1 MEKILLVDGSSI
13 LFRAFYALPHF
24 TTTSNIPTSAV
35 YGFLRML
42 IRIIKDEKPDYL
54 AVAFDKKTLTFRHIE
69 FKEYKAQRPK
79 MPDEL
84 SIQFDIIR
92 EILDA
97 FDIKHFEVDGF
108 EADDVIATFVE
119 QLKTRD
125 INISILSSDFDLAQ
139 LIDENVELISPK
151 KGVTKIEK
159 IDKEKFIQEYGFEPT
174 SVPDYKALLGDP
186 SDNIEGIKGI
196 GGKTATKIIQEFK
209 NVENLLND
217 KEMCEKYGIIGNE
230 DKILQNKSLCVL
242 VRNVPI
248 AFELESLKI
257 SNFRTEKVKA
267 ILEKYEFKSI
277 IKELGLDNANFEE
290 EDSIFSNIETEK
302 VSEEIKVSS
311 QNESKSENIA
321 VVYLL
326 SSEKKIDKATLLYNE
341 KFYDFDFSTNLFLN
355 PSELDMLKKVLENAH
370 VIKYT
375 NSYKSLLK
383 LGNFLYTSVNN
394 VKVDST
400 LASYLIDPDQS
411 DFSLRNLAH
420 LLGKEE
426 SFNSIR
432 DEVIFLKNNG
442 SDILDFLKREKLFEL
457 YETLEMPLSR
467 VLFEMERKGIAVDIK
482 VFKDLK
488 VEVEAELSKL
498 ENEIYKLA
506 GLSFNILSPKQLSS
520 VLFDVLGIEP
530 PPDSKGSTG
539 SSTLLEIANEHPIIP
554 LILKYRHL
562 TKLLNSYIEPIPH
575 LISKETNKLHTIYH
589 QIGTATG
596 RLRSTN
602 PNLQNLPVK
611 DEWGI
616 RIQGGFVASSPDSV
630 LLSADYS
637 QIELRVLAHL
647 SSDENLISSFLDN
660 FDIHERTAMEVFNL
674 KKEEVTKEKRNLAK
688 AINFG
693 IIYGISP
700 YGLSKQIGTSKE
712 EAADYIDK
720 YFKKYPKVYEYI
732 NAAVEEA
739 KKTGETR
746 TILGRRRF
754 IRGFDDRSAAVRD
767 AARRVAINSP
777 IQGSAS
783 DIIKLAMV
791 KIFNDVSDVD
801 ILLQIHDE
809 LVFELKEALV
819 SEKGEQIRNIMETVV
834 NLKVPLKVDVSFGK
848 NLGAARK

>member
-42 IRIIKDEKPDYL
+42 LRIIKDEKPDYL

-84 SIQFDIIR
+84 SLQFDIIR

-119 QLKTRD
+119 QLKMRD

-277 IKELGLDNANFEE
+277 IKELVLDKANFEE
-290 EDSIFSNIETEK
+290 KDSIFSNIKTDK

-341 KFYDFDFSTNLFLN
+341 KFYDFDFSNNLFLN

-420 LLGKEE
+420 LLDKEE
-426 SFNSIR
+426 SFNSFR

-442 SDILDFLKREKLFEL
+442 NDILDFLKREKLFEL

-720 YFKKYPKVYEYI
+720 YFRKYPKVYEYI

-809 LVFELKEALV
+809 LIFELKEALV

>member
-24 TTTSNIPTSAV
+24 ATTFNIPTSAV

-84 SIQFDIIR
+84 SLQFDIIR

-119 QLKTRD
+119 QLKIRD
-125 INISILSSDFDLAQ
+125 IKISILSSDFDLAQ

-159 IDKEKFIQEYGFEPT
+159 IDKGKFIQEYGFEPT

-290 EDSIFSNIETEK
+290 KDSIFSNIETEK

-432 DEVIFLKNNG
+432 DETVFLKNNG
-442 SDILDFLKREKLFEL
+442 NDILDFLKREKLFEL

-720 YFKKYPKVYEYI
+720 YFRKYPKVYEYI

-809 LVFELKEALV
+809 LIFELKEALV

>member
-84 SIQFDIIR
+84 SLQFDIIR

-119 QLKTRD
+119 QLKMRD

-290 EDSIFSNIETEK
+290 KDSIFSNIKTDK

-809 LVFELKEALV
+809 LIFELKEALV

>member
-1 MEKILLVDGSSI
+1 MKKILLVDGSSI

-24 TTTSNIPTSAV
+24 TTTSNVPTSAV

-84 SIQFDIIR
+84 SLQFDIIR

-119 QLKTRD
+119 QLKMRD
-125 INISILSSDFDLAQ
+125 IKISILSSDFDLAQ

-290 EDSIFSNIETEK
+290 KDSIFSNIKTDK

-674 KKEEVTKEKRNLAK
+674 KKEEITKEKRNLAK

>member
-84 SIQFDIIR
+84 SLQFDIIR

-119 QLKTRD
+119 QLKMRD

-290 EDSIFSNIETEK
+290 KDSIFSNIKTDK

-432 DEVIFLKNNG
+432 DETVFLKNNG
-442 SDILDFLKREKLFEL
+442 NDILDFLKREKLFEL

-720 YFKKYPKVYEYI
+720 YFRKYPKVYEYI

-809 LVFELKEALV
+809 LIFELKEALV